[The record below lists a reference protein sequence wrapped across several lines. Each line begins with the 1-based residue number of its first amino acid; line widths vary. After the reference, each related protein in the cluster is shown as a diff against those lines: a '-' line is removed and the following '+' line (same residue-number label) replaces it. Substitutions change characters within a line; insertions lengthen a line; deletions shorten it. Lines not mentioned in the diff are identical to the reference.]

1 MKRYLALILFLGSS
15 LAWAAPNPAEY
26 TVNIHVV
33 SSQIDTAYW
42 GRAAI
47 LYQTLHVLIDG
58 KKYTLRGN
66 SLRFSHTVGVLSPGD
81 YKAKLVTD
89 KRKGTYAYARVY
101 EFLFPDQT
109 TSKLTVIGASE

>member
-1 MKRYLALILFLGSS
+1 MKTLFTLVLLLGSS
-15 LAWAAPNPAEY
+15 LAWAVPNPAAY
-26 TVNIHVV
+26 TVSIHVV

-42 GRAAI
+42 GGTVM

-66 SLRFSHTVGVLSPGD
+66 PIRFSHTIGVLAPGE

-89 KRKGTYAYARVY
+89 KHKGTYAYARVY
-101 EFLFPDQT
+101 ELLFPDQT
-109 TSKLTVIGASE
+109 MSKLTVIGASE